1 MWRGGSV
8 ERKASASTRENRLSA
23 SASVTFR
30 VKRPPSDHTDRPSPF
45 FSAKGL
51 RAARP
56 LIRSTPSFL
65 ELGLDQLEPVFAFL
79 EPCSLFLDD
88 VLRRLVGK
96 AGFREKL
103 A

>member
-30 VKRPPSDHTDRPSPF
+30 VKRPPSDHTDCPSPF
-45 FSAKGL
+45 FSTKGF
-51 RAARP
+51 RARP
-56 LIRSTPSFL
+56 LIQSSTSFL
-65 ELGLDQLEPVFAFL
+65 ELSLEQLEPVFAFL

-88 VLRRLVGK
+88 FLRRLVGESCLVQK
-96 AGFREKL
+96 IA
-103 A
+103 